1 MKTNLTAHFLICILL
16 FPLLGEAQLST
27 ISGTVTSGNDGK
39 ALKDVTVFEVKS
51 NTGTITDDKGYF
63 KLELASGAVEISIT
77 DEGHKAFNRKFELK
91 NDTTFAVKL
100 IPEIQ
105 VKNRHKK
112 QMAFNTSGKPSGK
125 RIKHRR

>member
-1 MKTNLTAHFLICILL
+1 MKTILTTHLLICILL

-39 ALKDVTVFEVKS
+39 VLKDVTVFEAKS

-63 KLELASGAVEISIT
+63 KLELASGAVDISIT
-77 DEGHKAFNRKFELK
+77 DEGYKAYNRKFELK
-91 NDTTFAVKL
+91 SDTTFAVKL

-112 QMAFNTSGKPSGK
+112 QMALNTSGKLSGK
-125 RIKHRR
+125 RLIRKR